1 MLVEERLEVLQR
13 REQVGKSLTVIQ
25 EPEMDGVMG
34 EGIEVLVA
42 NHTDAP
48 FHDVCEVASS
58 EDILTPDDSGAP
70 DFGGQELALP
80 EASGGWWTKA
90 NHSIL
95 DVEGFLS
102 CMASVLQGNQEGLMW
117 NMGGR
122 QTLVVNLPDCLHTGP
137 TQSHHLRWNGQNGR
151 KPVTLFSPGHQALL
165 LVEQPK
171 EPERMLVKKQE
182 DIVDTQSLGHPRLRD
197 RTLKEIAR
205 TGGLQALIDQW
216 GNSNLEELESFIDS
230 YFEMVWKKT
239 MGSFIV
245 EEEDCLTS
253 NSPELNDV
261 GEDLVNN
268 GDQEV
273 LSSINKKL
281 SKLDILEGLQRL
293 AGPQTES
300 GSQL

>member
-1 MLVEERLEVLQR
+1 M
-13 REQVGKSLTVIQ
+13 
-25 EPEMDGVMG
+25 
-34 EGIEVLVA
+34 
-42 NHTDAP
+42 
-48 FHDVCEVASS
+48 
-58 EDILTPDDSGAP
+58 
-70 DFGGQELALP
+70 
-80 EASGGWWTKA
+80 
-90 NHSIL
+90 
-95 DVEGFLS
+95 
-102 CMASVLQGNQEGLMW
+102 
-117 NMGGR
+117 
-122 QTLVVNLPDCLHTGP
+122 VNLPDCLHTGS

-182 DIVDTQSLGHPRLRD
+182 DIVDIQSLGHPRLRD

-230 YFEMVWKKT
+230 YSEMVWKKT

-253 NSPELNDV
+253 NSPEMNDV

-268 GDQEV
+268 GGQEV
-273 LSSINKKL
+273 RHPLTRSCLSWISWKACRETCWTSDRVWIAAVPSYRNSVTEVKQHRSLLFPLMQGRQKWRKVARGEMFNNNINDKL
-281 SKLDILEGLQRL
+281 
-293 AGPQTES
+293 
-300 GSQL
+300 

>member
-1 MLVEERLEVLQR
+1 MMYLLFL
-13 REQVGKSLTVIQ
+13 LT
-25 EPEMDGVMG
+25 E
-34 EGIEVLVA
+34 LSCVA
-42 NHTDAP
+42 T
-48 FHDVCEVASS
+48 CEVASS
-58 EDILTPDDSGAP
+58 EDLLTSDDSGAP

-80 EASGGWWTKA
+80 EASGGWWTEA

-102 CMASVLQGNQEGLMW
+102 SMGSVLQGNQEGLMW

-122 QTLVVNLPDCLHTGP
+122 QTLVVNFPDCLHTGS
-137 TQSHHLRWNGQNGR
+137 TQSHHLRWNRQNGR

-182 DIVDTQSLGHPRLRD
+182 DIVDIQSLGHPRLRD

-230 YFEMVWKKT
+230 YYEMVWKKT

-253 NSPELNDV
+253 NSPEMNDV

-268 GDQEV
+268 GGQEV
-273 LSSINKKL
+273 LSSIDKKL
-281 SKLDILEGLQRL
+281 SKLDILEGMQRDL
-293 AGPQTES
+293 LDLRQSLDRSCAIIQELSDRSKPTQKPAVPSDAGEAEVEES
-300 GSQL
+300 C